1 MIPGKFGTID
11 QAKKKTL
18 LFADCVML
26 KSLVFLIINLKF
38 GITRVMIGTWA
49 LDVERKKKCFLLMV
63 IFSSQ
68 ISKIYQSFNVGLNSI
83 SFLKFVLIN
92 SIDLFL
98 PSLNS
103 QWLNYHLSFNMF
115 YHMD

>member
-49 LDVERKKKCFLLMV
+49 LDVERKKKMFPFNGYFLLSD
-63 IFSSQ
+63 F
-68 ISKIYQSFNVGLNSI
+68 
-83 SFLKFVLIN
+83 
-92 SIDLFL
+92 
-98 PSLNS
+98 
-103 QWLNYHLSFNMF
+103 
-115 YHMD
+115 